1 MTASRSC
8 GCQARRGRRA
18 LQRRVV
24 LAGVLAAADASAT
37 GFGAVSGRVL
47 NVTTRDYVSSAEV
60 RLQGTELSVT
70 TASDGSYRLTPVP
83 AGPAVITVSYTGTKP
98 AQVAL
103 AWLLARGEDIVP
115 IPGTKR
121 RAYLEINVA
130 ASYLMLSAAE
140 LATLDALG
148 NASGARYTERMMQMI
163 ER

>member
-1 MTASRSC
+1 VVATCRELGIGIVPYSPLGRGFFGGTLPDPATLPDTDYRKHDPRMQGENYTRNQRLL
-8 GCQARRGRRA
+8 QAIERI
-18 LQRRVV
+18 
-24 LAGVLAAADASAT
+24 AAEHEA
-37 GFGAVSGRVL
+37 
-47 NVTTRDYVSSAEV
+47 
-60 RLQGTELSVT
+60 
-70 TASDGSYRLTPVP
+70 
-83 AGPAVITVSYTGTKP
+83 KP

>member
-1 MTASRSC
+1 VPYSPLGRGFFGGALPDPTTLPDTDYRRHDPRMQ
-8 GCQARRGRRA
+8 GENYARNQRL
-18 LQRRVV
+18 LQTIERI
-24 LAGVLAAADASAT
+24 AAEHEA
-37 GFGAVSGRVL
+37 R
-47 NVTTRDYVSSAEV
+47 
-60 RLQGTELSVT
+60 
-70 TASDGSYRLTPVP
+70 
-83 AGPAVITVSYTGTKP
+83 P

-103 AWLLARGEDIVP
+103 AWLLTRGEDIVP

-130 ASYLMLSAAE
+130 APYLMLSAAE

>member
-1 MTASRSC
+1 MLRRSPTWVNTAVLL
-8 GCQARRGRRA
+8 QAIERI
-18 LQRRVV
+18 
-24 LAGVLAAADASAT
+24 AAEHEA
-37 GFGAVSGRVL
+37 
-47 NVTTRDYVSSAEV
+47 
-60 RLQGTELSVT
+60 
-70 TASDGSYRLTPVP
+70 
-83 AGPAVITVSYTGTKP
+83 KP